1 MESSSG
7 SNIESLITSIL
18 AAATGTVTRLLRFS
32 EYPDNH
38 HLLVVVL
45 YEKLRYCTE
54 ITGMHNPQF
63 QESRTLHNQDV
74 TGDRKK
80 LSFITFTN
88 TSFDYVV
95 DP

>member
-63 QESRTLHNQDV
+63 QEVELFTINTLQAIE
-74 TGDRKK
+74 RSY
-80 LSFITFTN
+80 LSSLSPTLPSIT
-88 TSFDYVV
+88 
-95 DP
+95 